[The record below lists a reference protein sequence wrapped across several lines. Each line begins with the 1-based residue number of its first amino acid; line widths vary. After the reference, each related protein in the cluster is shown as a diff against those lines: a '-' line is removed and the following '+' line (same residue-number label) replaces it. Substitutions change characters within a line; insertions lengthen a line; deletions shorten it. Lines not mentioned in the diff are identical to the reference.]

1 MPVIA
6 MTREMGSHG
15 SAIAQEVAR
24 RLGYEFLR
32 NDLLRDAAREYRVRE
47 SRLVGVVEER
57 RGSSSA
63 FRRPR
68 LRYRTY
74 LEAAV
79 LEAAAKDR
87 VVLVGRW
94 STIFL
99 RGIGHALRVRVCAPP
114 ATRAQ
119 RVMDRH
125 RIGSAEALQRIAAYD
140 DGVRAR
146 MRQMF
151 DVDWTDPLL
160 YDLVINTETIGVMTA
175 VEQVLA
181 LVSAPEFQPTSVSR
195 QLLVRSDPGGA
206 GPGDRQGD
214 AGDLAGGRGR
224 QATDGHVRLAG
235 LVGSEAERESVLVVA
250 REVPGVRQVSS
261 DVKVFRRPVR

>member
-1 MPVIA
+1 
-6 MTREMGSHG
+6 
-15 SAIAQEVAR
+15 
-24 RLGYEFLR
+24 
-32 NDLLRDAAREYRVRE
+32 
-47 SRLVGVVEER
+47 
-57 RGSSSA
+57 

-175 VEQVLA
+175 VEQMLA
-181 LVSAPEFQPTSVSR
+181 LVSSPEFQPTVTSR
-195 QLLVRSDPGGA
+195 QLLADRTLAARVRAILKATPATSQVDV
-206 GPGDRQGD
+206 DV
-214 AGDLAGGRGR
+214 